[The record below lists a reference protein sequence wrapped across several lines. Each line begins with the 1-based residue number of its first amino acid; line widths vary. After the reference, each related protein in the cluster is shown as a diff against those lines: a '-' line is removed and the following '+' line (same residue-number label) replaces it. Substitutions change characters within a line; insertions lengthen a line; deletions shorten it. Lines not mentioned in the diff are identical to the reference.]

1 MMFTAAECRAKAAE
15 KLGHAERD
23 IGRRKEK
30 LENAAQAWLLLA
42 SRIKDDPADKA
53 ASVGN
58 LPGIDTEP
66 SRRGHP
72 QPARNSAVA
81 QCDQSGAVCGWDRRR
96 WAMYGRVTD
105 RYQRSKFFIGQH
117 CRF

>member
-66 SRRGHP
+66 SAIPPCSPMRSIGRCVRLGSEALGHVRACYRP
-72 QPARNSAVA
+72 LSGKQILHRSAL
-81 QCDQSGAVCGWDRRR
+81 SIL
-96 WAMYGRVTD
+96 T
-105 RYQRSKFFIGQH
+105 S
-117 CRF
+117 